1 MSNID
6 SLSIKKVSAVAP
18 KVPIITDNFEIN
30 DYETKDISTSSSVVN
45 ADGSI
50 NLDTFID
57 SVDIQDYE
65 TGEVQGS
72 LGIKTTH
79 QETEGEKKPWYEAA
93 LNFLEDTAAT
103 VVEVS
108 TSFVKGIAN
117 VGEDIVD
124 GVAMLGGNVVVA
136 GATICNWAGADIDVE
151 GIKEGVSDF
160 VETEHINDLYDSTV
174 GEWDWVQDN
183 SYASDTALG
192 IAEGVGTMVGY
203 AAVSALP
210 GAGGS
215 IVAGL
220 GAAGSASES
229 AFQNGASFEGATVV
243 GAVAFGAGTL
253 ADVGLD
259 KIGAA
264 AKGSKT
270 VSDVI
275 KWTGVGAA
283 AGTFEPLANNTA
295 QYLAYGR
302 NMVDEEGNLLYDS
315 SIGGFFD
322 FAGDNGMWYDAG
334 IGAAIGGGRSLITSV
349 GGLKSNQAKGEI
361 ATLDADQS
369 AIETEEISA
378 YYEENPIE
386 EVDDFPELAES
397 IGAEEFADDYDLYGE
412 RARNEVR
419 NEALFNYVKNS
430 EDDFAQYIV
439 KNYKVINESNASE
452 FIIVSLDENGAPKFA
467 LDWPKYAG
475 YDLNTIESLETF
487 IKGKPNG
494 DFEVSRTGGDYGHAI
509 GTDITSTNSQRSVPA
524 LSQNGRA
531 GIFHGQKYL
540 NTIDTISKHL
550 DTNGVAGEAA
560 VEALMESGMDQA
572 VAMKMVS
579 EYNGFKDLP
588 EIGQRGGL
596 HEVLPKSKQSIY
608 GYAGKAAPW
617 TTKSVKMVGG
627 AGQMNTIFSWGTLV
641 EAGIIDGESIKEIE
655 IPWE

>member
-229 AFQNGASFEGATVV
+229 AFQNGASFEGATLT
-243 GAVAFGAGTL
+243 GAAAFGAGVV
-253 ADVGLD
+253 ADAFLD
-259 KIGAA
+259 KIGVA
-264 AKGSKT
+264 AKGSRSRKDILKYT
-270 VSDVI
+270 LEGI
-275 KWTGVGAA
+275 GAGGA
-283 AGTFEPLANNTA
+283 IEPGINNAA
-295 QYLAYGR
+295 QYVAYGM
-302 NMVDEEGNLLYDS
+302 NMVDEEGNPLYDK

-322 FAGDNGMWYDAG
+322 FATDNGMWYDVG
-334 IGAAIGGGRSLITSV
+334 IGAAIGGGRSFITSEV
-349 GGLKSNQAKGEI
+349 GLNKNRAEAIDKWKSYGTVTEDDVRIAK
-361 ATLDADQS
+361 QHYS
-369 AIETEEISA
+369 KHRN
-378 YYEENPIE
+378 YYES
-386 EVDDFPELAES
+386 EVGFYETLA
-397 IGAEEFADDYDLYGE
+397 
-412 RARNEVR
+412 
-419 NEALFNYVKNS
+419 YV
-430 EDDFAQYIV
+430 E
-439 KNYKVINESNASE
+439 
-452 FIIVSLDENGAPKFA
+452 
-467 LDWPKYAG
+467 
-475 YDLNTIESLETF
+475 
-487 IKGKPNG
+487 GK
-494 DFEVSRTGGDYGHAI
+494 
-509 GTDITSTNSQRSVPA
+509 SQEHV
-524 LSQNGRA
+524 
-531 GIFHGQKYL
+531 
-540 NTIDTISKHL
+540 HL
-550 DTNGVAGEAA
+550 DTATGRWEVLKECLEEGDPGLTSCITEKCRRDFDKVISSFTAPDGRTAVHVGYNDSNKFLFLLGKGKDYGTLGYSHVNMDIDGVIHRDVDGSQFVTPGLSDPDGIINAA
-560 VEALMESGMDQA
+560 QASTTRSIVEEFEFQLGIDNSGSDKIILVDYSVERTELGMHTGKEFGSNSHRLPGGLTPNNQVEAVHQTIHVDDSIAKTINVTIVSNDGKKVKTTLAALKNLQRKNPAKFNELM
-572 VAMKMVS
+572 
-579 EYNGFKDLP
+579 
-588 EIGQRGGL
+588 GL
-596 HEVLPKSKQSIY
+596 
-608 GYAGKAAPW
+608 
-617 TTKSVKMVGG
+617 M
-627 AGQMNTIFSWGTLV
+627 
-641 EAGIIDGESIKEIE
+641 
-655 IPWE
+655 